1 MEQWHSR
8 TIQELR
14 EAHAQEVE
22 LLKQEKE
29 QALAEETQATLAAL
43 DAMRKAHVAE
53 VRELYCNQ
61 IIEYYTTKERK
72 KTGFSSHCSETLFF
86 FS

>member
-14 EAHAQEVE
+14 ETHAQEVE

-29 QALAEETQATLAAL
+29 QALAEETQATLSAL
-43 DAMRKAHVAE
+43 DAMRKAHIAE
-53 VRELYCNQ
+53 VSKFL
-61 IIEYYTTKERK
+61 
-72 KTGFSSHCSETLFF
+72 
-86 FS
+86 

>member
-22 LLKQEKE
+22 LLKEEKE
-29 QALAEETQATLAAL
+29 QALAEETQATLSAL
-43 DAMRKAHVAE
+43 DSMRKAHVAE
-53 VRELYCNQ
+53 VSHY
-61 IIEYYTTKERK
+61 IIIFFINKLVFPK
-72 KTGFSSHCSETLFF
+72 KSVPFE
-86 FS
+86 